1 MEGRYV
7 NAEYV
12 LIESPVVCR
21 TLGKSFTPFGSE
33 RGEFHTFAYDGPMFD
48 HPVPVQSGEIVERDG
63 FVFAD
68 LLHPIFD

>member
-12 LIESPVVCR
+12 LIESSVVCR
-21 TLGKSFTPFGSE
+21 TLGN
-33 RGEFHTFAYDGPMFD
+33 
-48 HPVPVQSGEIVERDG
+48 G